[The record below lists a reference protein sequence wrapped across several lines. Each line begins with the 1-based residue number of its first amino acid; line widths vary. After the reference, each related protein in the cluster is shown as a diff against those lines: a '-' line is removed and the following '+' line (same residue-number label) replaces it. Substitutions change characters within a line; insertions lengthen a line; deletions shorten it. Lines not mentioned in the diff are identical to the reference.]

1 MSKSTKTATKK
12 PVTRYGA
19 KTAPG
24 KGHSFKWEEAPGV
37 GVGVCSHCTA
47 KLKFVEN
54 GPRGGKHRMYWHAG
68 VDGAKGKWL
77 PEEPKCKR
85 EPASKAAA

>member
-1 MSKSTKTATKK
+1 MSKSTKTAAKK

-47 KLKFVEN
+47 KLKFVES

-85 EPASKAAA
+85 EPATKAA